1 MRQSRMQAAV
11 RDARRVHH
19 GDGGEKENRLM
30 ERELG
35 RGKGTR
41 VLIDVKSGGAP
52 GPGPCPKRQAA

>member
-1 MRQSRMQAAV
+1 MRQSRMKAAV

-19 GDGGEKENRLM
+19 GDRGEEENRLM

-41 VLIDVKSGGAP
+41 VLIDIESGGAP
-52 GPGPCPKRQAA
+52 SPGPYLKR